1 MANGVA
7 SYDGIVVVSANT
19 CAITPD
25 QYTTQAPTQHRQT
38 WASRRNP
45 GRPGRDDQASS
56 TAIAAV
62 QMDCDY
68 PWLLR

>member
-7 SYDGIVVVSANT
+7 SYDDIVVVSANS

-38 WASRRNP
+38 
-45 GRPGRDDQASS
+45 
-56 TAIAAV
+56 
-62 QMDCDY
+62 
-68 PWLLR
+68 